1 MFYVLGC
8 FTHTILQNDS
18 FKRQVQ
24 ALSFVPKKKERVRSS
39 GVFDPRNDTL
49 KRIFA
54 QEDVFPVGD
63 MYNEPTTLV
72 ILEKL
77 GMKNE
82 SNVTARDLFH
92 SANQISRLSQHQTAI
107 QKSKAILHH
116 LNTHPKMLRKTVD
129 GKELGLLLMK
139 IQWLTR
145 LRQKASRFPPSLA
158 LWKTKEGDE
167 CFFKP
172 TELKSPALVNLVGTV
187 KPVLELEPLN
197 EVSEYFGWQKLS
209 FSDVALQLRNVIHC
223 YSKNEKPYYMVILN
237 EIYSFLSRGNYQT
250 LSDAFQRAGIVNW
263 VWNGDGFSSPDQ
275 MLSSKPRIDLA
286 PYIHPLPSEVK
297 MFIHL
302 FDCFGVKS
310 QSDSTI
316 LLHVLHAI
324 KEKNDFALSSLSDS
338 EVHHDVQLSVGILNE
353 LAQDELPPAIQEGI
367 VIPVYIE
374 DNKYVRL
381 EPVELCM
388 YSEESD
394 WLVNGGDDEDMD
406 YFYVHPNVPHL
417 TAQRLGVPSL
427 TNRMLD
433 PDELFIGEEFGQ
445 QQKLTTCL
453 NRLLDDYT
461 DGFAVPK
468 ELIQNADDA
477 GATEVRFLYDERTNQ
492 DSITCLLD
500 KGMKSCHGPALW
512 VYNDATF
519 KDEDFV
525 NITKLSEATKAHD
538 TAKIGRFGLGFNAVY
553 NLTDVPMFVSRN
565 YLAIFDPHT
574 SFLEKVIKNIRKPG
588 IKINLNKNV
597 KMLKKFK
604 NQFKPFN
611 GIFGCD
617 LHLDKQDNSF
627 DGTLFRFPL
636 RTRDQALTSEI
647 KNLWYNQEQMRELLE
662 MFLRGAKNV
671 LLFTQNVLRVGIYCI
686 LCWKLPDGVQ
696 SFVFFWQIVT

>member
-1 MFYVLGC
+1 M
-8 FTHTILQNDS
+8 Q
-18 FKRQVQ
+18 
-24 ALSFVPKKKERVRSS
+24 
-39 GVFDPRNDTL
+39 
-49 KRIFA
+49 
-54 QEDVFPVGD
+54 
-63 MYNEPTTLV
+63 
-72 ILEKL
+72 
-77 GMKNE
+77 
-82 SNVTARDLFH
+82 
-92 SANQISRLSQHQTAI
+92 
-107 QKSKAILHH
+107 
-116 LNTHPKMLRKTVD
+116 
-129 GKELGLLLMK
+129 
-139 IQWLTR
+139 
-145 LRQKASRFPPSLA
+145 
-158 LWKTKEGDE
+158 
-167 CFFKP
+167 
-172 TELKSPALVNLVGTV
+172 
-187 KPVLELEPLN
+187 
-197 EVSEYFGWQKLS
+197 
-209 FSDVALQLRNVIHC
+209 
-223 YSKNEKPYYMVILN
+223 
-237 EIYSFLSRGNYQT
+237 
-250 LSDAFQRAGIVNW
+250 
-263 VWNGDGFSSPDQ
+263 
-275 MLSSKPRIDLA
+275 
-286 PYIHPLPSEVK
+286 
-297 MFIHL
+297 
-302 FDCFGVKS
+302 
-310 QSDSTI
+310 
-316 LLHVLHAI
+316 VLHAI

-338 EVHHDVQLSVGILNE
+338 EVHHDVELSVGILNE
-353 LAQDELPPAIQEGI
+353 LAQEELPPAIQEWI

-381 EPVELCM
+381 EPVERCM

-433 PDELFIGEEFGQ
+433 PDEVFIGEEFGQ

-492 DSITCLLD
+492 DAITCLLD
-500 KGMKSCHGPALW
+500 KGMKGCHGPALW

-538 TAKIGRFGLGFNAVY
+538 TAKIGRFRLGFNAVY

-565 YLAIFDPHT
+565 YLAIFDLHT
-574 SFLEKVIKNIRKPG
+574 SFLGKVIKNIRKPG

-671 LLFTQNVLRVGIYCI
+671 LLFTQNVLRVGIYHMQNTESQDPQPTLMFQVTKSKSHAAI
-686 LCWKLPDGVQ
+686 LRELSFAFTLPPTAYKLTPEEMNFLRQ
-696 SFVFFWQIVT
+696 CNFLKKLRSCHMAKRSTPKSFQNHP